1 MVYKDSNTYTFN
13 CINWSYSKGNT
24 YENTCVILTKEAD
37 HLDSDSFN
45 VNALSIE
52 TRNKLYVACTRTKG
66 DLYFIKNSDFKK
78 IKKSY
83 QKTTF
88 AEGNIL

>member
-1 MVYKDSNTYTFN
+1 MKNGIDGI
-13 CINWSYSKGNT
+13 INN
-24 YENTCVILTKEAD
+24 NLI
-37 HLDSDSFN
+37 N

-66 DLYFIKNSDFKK
+66 NLYFIKNSDFKK